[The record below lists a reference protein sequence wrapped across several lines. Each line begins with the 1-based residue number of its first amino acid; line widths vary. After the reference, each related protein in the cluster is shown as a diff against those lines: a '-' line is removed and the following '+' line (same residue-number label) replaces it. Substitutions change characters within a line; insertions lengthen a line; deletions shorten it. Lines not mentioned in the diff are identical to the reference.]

1 MSEISY
7 KILCHKGLQHTIFP
21 VKKTI
26 LLSRSVYVDTAPN
39 STKHLSLMFN
49 ALFQQNSNAHE
60 VLCWTRRDLG
70 ICLSTSLNWDHATIY
85 RKLFVPVL
93 LFNTYSHPMAFPS
106 VYLPFTTAKHLGL
119 QFSSSSHMFK
129 IRMDIISSTNLIFLL
144 PYLHR
149 NTQKKKKIGWIIG
162 KLWSPKS
169 YIISGWK
176 SPSPPHWGKQSHR
189 N

>member
-149 NTQKKKKIGWIIG
+149 NTQKKK
-162 KLWSPKS
+162 
-169 YIISGWK
+169 
-176 SPSPPHWGKQSHR
+176 
-189 N
+189 